1 MGNTTMRFIFLY
13 YGIIALTFTFSHGQ
27 DTDTL
32 QNIESIER
40 SYKRDV
46 INQIKDELL
55 KQATQ
60 EEKKVDKQKLEKIE
74 IVASH
79 AYSSLSHQLLQL
91 KKSIKEA
98 FRKKKGTSE
107 QIHITFSLYQV
118 DTVITVQVDRV
129 EPADEKYAKKIR
141 KVFKNFT
148 FSPLPVQ
155 STEIQLQLSVSL
167 ND

>member
-1 MGNTTMRFIFLY
+1 MRFIFLY
-13 YGIIALTFTFSHGQ
+13 LCIILILFTFSAGQ
-27 DTDTL
+27 DTDSL
-32 QNIESIER
+32 QNMERIER

-46 INQIKDELL
+46 INQIKNELL
-55 KQATQ
+55 KEATQ

-74 IVASH
+74 IIASR

-118 DTVITVQVDRV
+118 DTVITAQVDRV
-129 EPADEKYAKKIR
+129 EPADEKYANKIR
-141 KVFKNFT
+141 TVFENFT

-155 STEIQLQLSVSL
+155 SPEIQLQLSVSL
-167 ND
+167 SE

>member
-1 MGNTTMRFIFLY
+1 MRFIFLY
-13 YGIIALTFTFSHGQ
+13 LCIILILFTFSAGQ
-27 DTDTL
+27 DTDSL
-32 QNIESIER
+32 QNMERIER

-46 INQIKDELL
+46 INQIKNELL
-55 KQATQ
+55 KEATQ

-74 IVASH
+74 IVASR

-98 FRKKKGTSE
+98 FREKKGTSE
-107 QIHITFSLYQV
+107 QIHITFSLYQA
-118 DTVITVQVDRV
+118 DTVITAQVDRV
-129 EPADEKYAKKIR
+129 EPADEKYVNKIR
-141 KVFKNFT
+141 KVFENFT

-155 STEIQLQLSVSL
+155 SPEIQLQLSVSL